1 MAITV
6 CARQRGGGRLATA
19 IYWWRATARRSWRQ
33 SLVLALLTGLLGAV
47 ALGAIAGARRTD
59 TAYGRYLA
67 ASRIS
72 DALVNVNG
80 ILPGMPVLRPISLI
94 SSLPGVVSHVA
105 YIGVY
110 AYPVVHGH
118 VDQSFLTDGVDASL
132 DGEWFTQDR
141 ATVLAGRL
149 PRLRSASEIVLTPLI
164 ARLFRTGVRGHVTD
178 PHH

>member
-1 MAITV
+1 M
-6 CARQRGGGRLATA
+6 
-19 IYWWRATARRSWRQ
+19 RRSWRQ
-33 SLVLALLTGLLGAV
+33 SLVLALLGGLLGAV
-47 ALGAIAGARRTD
+47 ALGAVAGARRTD

-80 ILPGMPVLRPISLI
+80 ILPGTPVLRPISLI

-105 YIGVY
+105 YISGAPG

-132 DGEWFTQDR
+132 DGE
-141 ATVLAGRL
+141 
-149 PRLRSASEIVLTPLI
+149 
-164 ARLFRTGVRGHVTD
+164 
-178 PHH
+178 

>member
-1 MAITV
+1 M
-6 CARQRGGGRLATA
+6 
-19 IYWWRATARRSWRQ
+19 YWWRATVRRTWRQ
-33 SLVLALLTGLLGAV
+33 SLVLALLGGLLGAV
-47 ALGAIAGARRTD
+47 ALGAVAGAQRTA

-80 ILPGMPVLRPISLI
+80 ILPGTPVLRPISLI

-149 PRLRSASEIVLTPLI
+149 PRLGSGGGVVLPPLVPP
-164 ARLFRTGVRGHVTD
+164 RVGTGGGGH
-178 PHH
+178 